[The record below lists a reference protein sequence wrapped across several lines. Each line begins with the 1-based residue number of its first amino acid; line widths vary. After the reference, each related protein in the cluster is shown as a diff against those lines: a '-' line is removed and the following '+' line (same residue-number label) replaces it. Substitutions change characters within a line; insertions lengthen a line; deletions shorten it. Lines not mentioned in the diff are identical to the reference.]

1 MKLTEAYVRDFTNV
15 YFLTLLLIFTVSP
28 TPSFG
33 NDQALTF
40 VQNHGGLFGQGG
52 AYQFCSLVM
61 LTDKEKIFEETE

>member
-15 YFLTLLLIFTVSP
+15 YFLTLLLISTVSP
-28 TPSFG
+28 MPSFG

-40 VQNHGGLFGQGG
+40 VQNCGGLLGQGR

-61 LTDKEKIFEETE
+61 LTDKEENFEETE